1 MRGRFDQSVDGQ
13 LPSLRNR
20 DGSLRHGLS
29 LKGDKPA
36 GLSPGAVLSHTLPKA
51 NTGKIVNFVRGK
63 NRTLNGIS
71 DTSEGGGGPS
81 LDVVKQLLRVDWRET
96 GMKLAAYAAFRSRNL
111 SWRTGSD
118 VALAKGLM
126 PDDIA
131 AQAIVSV
138 IGGERK
144 WEPERGP
151 LLPFL
156 KRVVDSLLNHLA
168 LSADNRRIERLSQN
182 DRSPYR
188 AERIAFRN
196 DDEGPS
202 PRCPAE
208 FNVTDPSDSESDAD
222 ERIERLVEAAK
233 AAPELAEVLN
243 AILDFDEARPRLIAL
258 RIGKPV
264 NHVNNCL
271 KRLRR
276 LALKISTEAEGPLRH
291 AEQSTHE

>member
-1 MRGRFDQSVDGQ
+1 
-13 LPSLRNR
+13 
-20 DGSLRHGLS
+20 
-29 LKGDKPA
+29 
-36 GLSPGAVLSHTLPKA
+36 
-51 NTGKIVNFVRGK
+51 
-63 NRTLNGIS
+63 
-71 DTSEGGGGPS
+71 
-81 LDVVKQLLRVDWRET
+81 
-96 GMKLAAYAAFRSRNL
+96 MKLAAYAAFRSRNL

-168 LSADNRRIERLSQN
+168 LSADNRRIDRLFQ
-182 DRSPYR
+182 DDTSPYR
-188 AERIAFRN
+188 VEHTAFR
-196 DDEGPS
+196 DGDEGPW
-202 PRCPAE
+202 PRRPADFNAADSSE
-208 FNVTDPSDSESDAD
+208 FECDAD
-222 ERIERLVEAAK
+222 ERIEQLVEAAK
-233 AAPELAEVLN
+233 GTPELAEVLN
-243 AILDFDEARPRLIAL
+243 AILEFDEARPRLIAL

-264 NHVNNCL
+264 SHVNNCL

-276 LALKISTEAEGPLRH
+276 LALKISTDAEHPPRQ

>member
-1 MRGRFDQSVDGQ
+1 MD
-13 LPSLRNR
+13 L
-20 DGSLRHGLS
+20 
-29 LKGDKPA
+29 
-36 GLSPGAVLSHTLPKA
+36 
-51 NTGKIVNFVRGK
+51 
-63 NRTLNGIS
+63 
-71 DTSEGGGGPS
+71 
-81 LDVVKQLLRVDWRET
+81 VKELLYVDWGET
-96 GMKLAAYAAFRSRNL
+96 GMKLAAYAAFRFRNL

-138 IGGERK
+138 IAGERR

-168 LSADNRRIERLSQN
+168 LSADNRRIERLFQ
-182 DRSPYR
+182 DDTSPYR
-188 AERIAFRN
+188 AEHMAFRDG
-196 DDEGPS
+196 DDS
-202 PRCPAE
+202 PWPRRPTD
-208 FNVTDPSDSESDAD
+208 FNNADSSELECDAD
-222 ERIERLVEAAK
+222 ERIEQLVEAAK
-233 AAPELAEVLN
+233 GTPELAEVLG
-243 AILDFDEARPRLIAL
+243 AILEFDEARPRLIAL

-264 NHVNNCL
+264 SHVNNCL

-276 LALKISTEAEGPLRH
+276 LALKISTDAEDPPRQ

>member
-1 MRGRFDQSVDGQ
+1 
-13 LPSLRNR
+13 
-20 DGSLRHGLS
+20 
-29 LKGDKPA
+29 
-36 GLSPGAVLSHTLPKA
+36 
-51 NTGKIVNFVRGK
+51 
-63 NRTLNGIS
+63 
-71 DTSEGGGGPS
+71 
-81 LDVVKQLLRVDWRET
+81 LDVVEELLRVDWAET

-111 SWRTGSD
+111 SWRTGSY

-168 LSADNRRIERLSQN
+168 LSSDNRRIERLSHN
-182 DRSPYR
+182 DCLSYGDERTALQDGDKDPWPPRS
-188 AERIAFRN
+188 ADFDASGVCE
-196 DDEGPS
+196 S
-202 PRCPAE
+202 E
-208 FNVTDPSDSESDAD
+208 FDAD
-222 ERIERLVEAAK
+222 DRIDRLAEAAK
-233 AAPELAEVLN
+233 GTLELAEVLN
-243 AILDFDEARPRLIAL
+243 AILEFNEARPRLIAL
-258 RIGKPV
+258 RIGKSV

-276 LALKISTEAEGPLRH
+276 LALKISTDVEGPAASRGAIH
-291 AEQSTHE
+291 P

>member
-1 MRGRFDQSVDGQ
+1 MD
-13 LPSLRNR
+13 
-20 DGSLRHGLS
+20 
-29 LKGDKPA
+29 
-36 GLSPGAVLSHTLPKA
+36 AVK
-51 NTGKIVNFVRGK
+51 
-63 NRTLNGIS
+63 
-71 DTSEGGGGPS
+71 E
-81 LDVVKQLLRVDWRET
+81 LLRVDWAET

-111 SWRTGSD
+111 SWRTGSY

-168 LSADNRRIERLSQN
+168 VSSDNQRIERLSQ
-182 DRSPYR
+182 DDCLTYGDERSALQDGDKDSWP
-188 AERIAFRN
+188 
-196 DDEGPS
+196 
-202 PRCPAE
+202 PRPADFDANGVPE
-208 FNVTDPSDSESDAD
+208 FGFDAD
-222 ERIERLVEAAK
+222 DRIDRLAEAAK
-233 AAPELAEVLN
+233 GTPELAEVLN
-243 AILDFDEARPRLIAL
+243 AILEFNEARPRLIAL

-276 LALKISTEAEGPLRH
+276 LALKISTDVEGPAASRGAIH
-291 AEQSTHE
+291 P

>member
-1 MRGRFDQSVDGQ
+1 
-13 LPSLRNR
+13 LN
-20 DGSLRHGLS
+20 
-29 LKGDKPA
+29 
-36 GLSPGAVLSHTLPKA
+36 AVK
-51 NTGKIVNFVRGK
+51 
-63 NRTLNGIS
+63 
-71 DTSEGGGGPS
+71 E
-81 LDVVKQLLRVDWRET
+81 LLRVDWAET

-111 SWRTGSD
+111 SWRTGSY

-168 LSADNRRIERLSQN
+168 LSSDNQRIERLSQ
-182 DRSPYR
+182 DDWLSYGD
-188 AERIAFRN
+188 ERTALQ
-196 DDEGPS
+196 DGDKDSWP
-202 PRCPAE
+202 PRPAD
-208 FNVTDPSDSESDAD
+208 FDATGVPESGFDAD
-222 ERIERLVEAAK
+222 ERIGRLAEAAK
-233 AAPELAEVLN
+233 GTPELAEVLN
-243 AILDFDEARPRLIAL
+243 AILEFNEARPRLIAL

-264 NHVNNCL
+264 NHINNCL

-276 LALKISTEAEGPLRH
+276 LALKISTDVEGPAASRGAIHL
-291 AEQSTHE
+291 

>member
-1 MRGRFDQSVDGQ
+1 MKGR
-13 LPSLRNR
+13 
-20 DGSLRHGLS
+20 
-29 LKGDKPA
+29 DKPA
-36 GLSPGAVLSHTLPKA
+36 LAFQTRCFLDRLLKA
-51 NTGKIVNFVRGK
+51 NTGKTLNFVRGK

-71 DTSEGGGGPS
+71 EASEGGGGQP
-81 LDVVKQLLRVDWRET
+81 LDVVKALLRIDWGET
-96 GMKLAAYAAFRSRNL
+96 GMQLAAYAAFRSRNL

-118 VALAKGLM
+118 AALAKGLM

-168 LSADNRRIERLSQN
+168 LSADNRRIERLFLE
-182 DRSPYR
+182 DTSPYGV
-188 AERIAFRN
+188 ERIAFQDG
-196 DDEGPS
+196 DDGPW
-202 PRCPAE
+202 PRTAD
-208 FNVTDPSDSESDAD
+208 FNAADHSESECDAD

-233 AAPELAEVLN
+233 GTPELAEVLN
-243 AILDFDEARPRLIAL
+243 AILEFNEARPRLIAL

-276 LALKISTEAEGPLRH
+276 LALKISTDAERPAASRGAIHP
-291 AEQSTHE
+291 

>member
-1 MRGRFDQSVDGQ
+1 M
-13 LPSLRNR
+13 
-20 DGSLRHGLS
+20 
-29 LKGDKPA
+29 
-36 GLSPGAVLSHTLPKA
+36 
-51 NTGKIVNFVRGK
+51 VNFARGK
-63 NRTLNGIS
+63 NRNLNGIS
-71 DTSEGGGGPS
+71 GTTKGRGGLA
-81 LDVVKQLLRVDWRET
+81 LDVVKELLRVDWAET

-111 SWRTGSD
+111 FWRTGSD
-118 VALAKGLM
+118 IALAKGLM

-168 LSADNRRIERLSQN
+168 LSSDNRRIERLSH
-182 DRSPYR
+182 DDSLTYGD
-188 AERIAFRN
+188 ERIALQ
-196 DDEGPS
+196 DGDEAPWPPRPADFDVAGPS
-202 PRCPAE
+202 E
-208 FNVTDPSDSESDAD
+208 SECDAD
-222 ERIERLVEAAK
+222 ERIDRLVEAAK
-233 AAPELAEVLN
+233 GTPELAEVLN
-243 AILDFDEARPRLIAL
+243 AILEFNEARPRLIAL

-276 LALKISTEAEGPLRH
+276 LALKISTDAEGP
-291 AEQSTHE
+291 AESRGAIHP

>member
-1 MRGRFDQSVDGQ
+1 M
-13 LPSLRNR
+13 
-20 DGSLRHGLS
+20 
-29 LKGDKPA
+29 
-36 GLSPGAVLSHTLPKA
+36 
-51 NTGKIVNFVRGK
+51 
-63 NRTLNGIS
+63 
-71 DTSEGGGGPS
+71 
-81 LDVVKQLLRVDWRET
+81 DVVKELLRVDWGET

-111 SWRTGSD
+111 LWRTGSD

-168 LSADNRRIERLSQN
+168 LSADNRRIERFFQ
-182 DRSPYR
+182 DDTSPYG
-188 AERIAFRN
+188 AERIAFQ
-196 DDEGPS
+196 DGDEGPW
-202 PRCPAE
+202 PRRPAD
-208 FNVTDPSDSESDAD
+208 FDAADPSESECDAD
-222 ERIERLVEAAK
+222 ERIDQLAEAAK
-233 AAPELAEVLN
+233 GTPELAEVLN
-243 AILDFDEARPRLIAL
+243 AILEFNETRPRLIAI
-258 RIGKPV
+258 RIGRPV

-276 LALKISTEAEGPLRH
+276 LALKISADAEGLAASRGAIHP
-291 AEQSTHE
+291 

>member
-1 MRGRFDQSVDGQ
+1 MDI
-13 LPSLRNR
+13 
-20 DGSLRHGLS
+20 
-29 LKGDKPA
+29 A
-36 GLSPGAVLSHTLPKA
+36 
-51 NTGKIVNFVRGK
+51 
-63 NRTLNGIS
+63 
-71 DTSEGGGGPS
+71 E
-81 LDVVKQLLRVDWRET
+81 QLLRVDWGET

-126 PDDIA
+126 PDDVA

-168 LSADNRRIERLSQN
+168 LSADNRRIERFSQ
-182 DRSPYR
+182 DDTSPYG
-188 AERIAFRN
+188 AERIAFQ
-196 DDEGPS
+196 DGDEGPWTR
-202 PRCPAE
+202 PPAD
-208 FNVTDPSDSESDAD
+208 FDVADPSESECDAN
-222 ERIERLVEAAK
+222 ERIDRLAEEAK
-233 AAPELAEVLN
+233 RTPELAEVLN
-243 AILDFDEARPRLIAL
+243 AILEFNEARPRLIAI
-258 RIGKPV
+258 RIGRPV

-276 LALKISTEAEGPLRH
+276 LALKISADAEGLAMSRGAIQP
-291 AEQSTHE
+291 

>member
-1 MRGRFDQSVDGQ
+1 M
-13 LPSLRNR
+13 
-20 DGSLRHGLS
+20 
-29 LKGDKPA
+29 
-36 GLSPGAVLSHTLPKA
+36 
-51 NTGKIVNFVRGK
+51 
-63 NRTLNGIS
+63 
-71 DTSEGGGGPS
+71 
-81 LDVVKQLLRVDWRET
+81 DVVKQLLGVDWRET

-111 SWRTGSD
+111 SWRTGSE

-138 IGGERK
+138 IGGERT

-168 LSADNRRIERLSQN
+168 LSADNRRIERLSP
-182 DRSPYR
+182 DDMSPYG
-188 AERIAFRN
+188 AEQIAFQDN
-196 DDEGPS
+196 GEGPWQ
-202 PRCPAE
+202 RLAADFTTAE
-208 FNVTDPSDSESDAD
+208 VPESACHAD
-222 ERIERLVEAAK
+222 EKIERLVEVAK
-233 AAPELAEVLN
+233 GAPELAEVLN

-276 LALKISTEAEGPLRH
+276 LALKISTDTEGPARH

>member
-1 MRGRFDQSVDGQ
+1 MHLD
-13 LPSLRNR
+13 
-20 DGSLRHGLS
+20 
-29 LKGDKPA
+29 
-36 GLSPGAVLSHTLPKA
+36 TLPKA
-51 NTGKIVNFVRGK
+51 NTVKIVDFVRGK

-71 DTSEGGGGPS
+71 DTSEGGGGPP
-81 LDVVKQLLRVDWRET
+81 LDIVKRFLRVDWGET

-111 SWRTGSD
+111 SWRTGSE

-168 LSADNRRIERLSQN
+168 LSADNQRIERLSQN
-182 DRSPYR
+182 DRSPHGV
-188 AERIAFRN
+188 ERIAFRDCGEN
-196 DDEGPS
+196 PWPRGPV
-202 PRCPAE
+202 E
-208 FNVTDPSDSESDAD
+208 FNLTDPSDTDSAAD

-233 AAPELAEVLN
+233 GTPELAEVLN

-276 LALKISTEAEGPLRH
+276 LALKISTDAEGPVASRGAIH
-291 AEQSTHE
+291 P

>member
-1 MRGRFDQSVDGQ
+1 V
-13 LPSLRNR
+13 
-20 DGSLRHGLS
+20 
-29 LKGDKPA
+29 
-36 GLSPGAVLSHTLPKA
+36 
-51 NTGKIVNFVRGK
+51 
-63 NRTLNGIS
+63 
-71 DTSEGGGGPS
+71 
-81 LDVVKQLLRVDWRET
+81 DVVKQLLHVDWGQT

-131 AQAIVSV
+131 AQAIVGV
-138 IGGERK
+138 IGGERN

-182 DRSPYR
+182 DRSLYG
-188 AERIAFRN
+188 AERIAFQYEG
-196 DDEGPS
+196 EGPW
-202 PRCPAE
+202 PRRPAE

-222 ERIERLVEAAK
+222 ERIERLVDAAK
-233 AAPELAEVLN
+233 VTPELAEVLN

-276 LALKISTEAEGPLRH
+276 LALKISTTRKDPLRH

>member
-1 MRGRFDQSVDGQ
+1 
-13 LPSLRNR
+13 
-20 DGSLRHGLS
+20 
-29 LKGDKPA
+29 
-36 GLSPGAVLSHTLPKA
+36 
-51 NTGKIVNFVRGK
+51 
-63 NRTLNGIS
+63 
-71 DTSEGGGGPS
+71 
-81 LDVVKQLLRVDWRET
+81 LDVVEELLRVDWGDT

-111 SWRTGSD
+111 YWRTGSD

-126 PDDIA
+126 PEDIA

-168 LSADNRRIERLSQN
+168 LSADNGRIVRLGQDDTSL
-182 DRSPYR
+182 YG
-188 AERIAFRN
+188 AERIAFQ
-196 DDEGPS
+196 DGDEGTWQ
-202 PRCPAE
+202 RCPAD
-208 FNVTDPSDSESDAD
+208 FDAADLSESKYDAD
-222 ERIERLVEAAK
+222 ERIDRLAEAARGT
-233 AAPELAEVLN
+233 PELAEVLN
-243 AILDFDEARPRLIAL
+243 AILEFNEARPRLIAL

-276 LALKISTEAEGPLRH
+276 LALKISADVEGLAVSRGAIHP
-291 AEQSTHE
+291 

>member
-1 MRGRFDQSVDGQ
+1 V
-13 LPSLRNR
+13 
-20 DGSLRHGLS
+20 
-29 LKGDKPA
+29 
-36 GLSPGAVLSHTLPKA
+36 
-51 NTGKIVNFVRGK
+51 
-63 NRTLNGIS
+63 
-71 DTSEGGGGPS
+71 
-81 LDVVKQLLRVDWRET
+81 DVVKQLLRVDWGQT

-182 DRSPYR
+182 DRSLYG
-188 AERIAFRN
+188 AERIAFQYEG
-196 DDEGPS
+196 EGPW
-202 PRCPAE
+202 PRRPAE

-222 ERIERLVEAAK
+222 ERIERLVDAAK
-233 AAPELAEVLN
+233 VTPELAEVLN

-264 NHVNNCL
+264 SHVNNCL

-276 LALKISTEAEGPLRH
+276 LALKISTDAEHPPRQ

>member
-1 MRGRFDQSVDGQ
+1 M
-13 LPSLRNR
+13 
-20 DGSLRHGLS
+20 
-29 LKGDKPA
+29 
-36 GLSPGAVLSHTLPKA
+36 
-51 NTGKIVNFVRGK
+51 
-63 NRTLNGIS
+63 
-71 DTSEGGGGPS
+71 
-81 LDVVKQLLRVDWRET
+81 DVVKELLRVDWGET

-111 SWRTGSD
+111 LWRTGSD

-168 LSADNRRIERLSQN
+168 LSADNRRIERFSQV
-182 DRSPYR
+182 DTSPYGVD
-188 AERIAFRN
+188 RIAFQ
-196 DDEGPS
+196 DGDEGPW
-202 PRCPAE
+202 PRHPAD
-208 FNVTDPSDSESDAD
+208 FDAADPSESECDAD
-222 ERIERLVEAAK
+222 ERIDRLTEAAK
-233 AAPELAEVLN
+233 ETPELAEVLN
-243 AILDFDEARPRLIAL
+243 AILEFNEARPRLIAI

-276 LALKISTEAEGPLRH
+276 LALKISADAQGLAASRGAIHP
-291 AEQSTHE
+291 

>member
-1 MRGRFDQSVDGQ
+1 M
-13 LPSLRNR
+13 
-20 DGSLRHGLS
+20 
-29 LKGDKPA
+29 
-36 GLSPGAVLSHTLPKA
+36 
-51 NTGKIVNFVRGK
+51 
-63 NRTLNGIS
+63 
-71 DTSEGGGGPS
+71 
-81 LDVVKQLLRVDWRET
+81 DVVKELLRVDWGET

-111 SWRTGSD
+111 LWRTGSD

-168 LSADNRRIERLSQN
+168 LSADNRRIERFSQD
-182 DRSPYR
+182 DRSPYG
-188 AERIAFRN
+188 AERIAFQ
-196 DDEGPS
+196 DCDEGPW
-202 PRCPAE
+202 PQRPADFE
-208 FNVTDPSDSESDAD
+208 AADPSESECAD
-222 ERIERLVEAAK
+222 ERIDRLAEAAK
-233 AAPELAEVLN
+233 GTPELAEVLN
-243 AILDFDEARPRLIAL
+243 AILEFNEARPRLIAI
-258 RIGKPV
+258 RIGRPV

-276 LALKISTEAEGPLRH
+276 LALKISADVEGLAASRGAIHP
-291 AEQSTHE
+291 

>member
-1 MRGRFDQSVDGQ
+1 M
-13 LPSLRNR
+13 
-20 DGSLRHGLS
+20 
-29 LKGDKPA
+29 
-36 GLSPGAVLSHTLPKA
+36 
-51 NTGKIVNFVRGK
+51 
-63 NRTLNGIS
+63 
-71 DTSEGGGGPS
+71 
-81 LDVVKQLLRVDWRET
+81 DVVKQLLRVDWGET

-156 KRVVDSLLNHLA
+156 KRVIDSLLNHLA
-168 LSADNRRIERLSQN
+168 LAADNRRIERLSQN
-182 DRSPYR
+182 DRSPYGP
-188 AERIAFRN
+188 ERIAFRD
-196 DDEGPS
+196 DDEGPWTQ
-202 PRCPAE
+202 RPAE
-208 FNVTDPSDSESDAD
+208 FNVSDLSESESDAD

-233 AAPELAEVLN
+233 GTPELAEVLN